1 MDSTCF
7 ASANLCLGA
16 RWWPPRYSLTSKGS
30 SLRSLVV
37 IRQPSHVHRYSRML
51 NYLLIAAFGAM
62 AVLGQASYGS
72 EPEPFKYW
80 GCATVDQAGFSEPV
94 QLPSGVLSHE
104 SCQAAC
110 AGHTFAAV
118 SPDACRCGNNPDA
131 IQAVDEGSCN
141 YPCFEN
147 PDSPMCGGICPEG
160 KPRISTLFVIDALL
174 LQDDLLP
181 EPVNPENPAGPTNN
195 VPFVPL
201 PEQFAASSA
210 LAEEV
215 SETEISPPGIGVSQA
230 LPPPTDTPLPPPE
243 TSAPVP
249 PSASTP
255 GEPLPSTSVS
265 ESEPTIPVP
274 PTTLLSTSTLPQENP
289 PAAPTSGTSSSTL
302 VTGIPPDS
310 SVESVTSETLLTETL
325 PEPVP
330 SIIPNRDDGPVPS
343 QVPVSGS
350 SQFEVPVLT
359 ALGELLLIAVMIA

>member
-1 MDSTCF
+1 
-7 ASANLCLGA
+7 
-16 RWWPPRYSLTSKGS
+16 
-30 SLRSLVV
+30 
-37 IRQPSHVHRYSRML
+37 
-51 NYLLIAAFGAM
+51 M

-80 GCATVDQAGFSEPV
+80 GCATVDPTGFSEPV

-147 PDSPMCGGICPEG
+147 PNSPMCGGICPEG

-174 LQDDLLP
+174 LQADDLP
-181 EPVNPENPAGPTNN
+181 EPVIPENPAGPNN
-195 VPFVPL
+195 NAPFAPL

-215 SETEISPPGIGVSQA
+215 SEMETSPPGTGVSQA

-243 TSAPVP
+243 TSFPVP
-249 PSASTP
+249 PSASTL
-255 GEPLPSTSVS
+255 GEPLPSTSVLS
-265 ESEPTIPVP
+265 ETGRTIPVP

-289 PAAPTSGTSSSTL
+289 PAAPASDTSSSTL

-310 SVESVTSETLLTETL
+310 SIESATSETLLTETL
-325 PEPVP
+325 PEPIP
-330 SIIPNRDDGPVPS
+330 SIVPNRDDAPVPS
-343 QVPVSGS
+343 QVPVSES